1 VTNEELDVAIEELEL
16 RLERLRALYEQYFL
30 GFEKMEP
37 AVARKDVDRRIY
49 VLRREKIRNTGKRF
63 KLQTLIQ
70 RFNTFQQYWQR
81 VCREIE
87 NGTYRRL
94 IQRAER
100 RLGPSEALTIAA
112 QRRFGRRRAEG
123 ASDSAPPAGAGN
135 SSHPPGDPLTLR
147 PAPASAPADSGAGAD
162 SGGFSSEETATA
174 AMRRRLA
181 PPPKPVRRPTAD
193 ATAAPADAAD
203 SAPPIPARHETV
215 GPKAATPPAPRPKT
229 QRPSAF
235 DSLKLDMDFLG
246 DWDPGSLRPNAAPP
260 KPVAAAPVASPRE
273 THERAGPPRA
283 APPRPATQPQAPPP
297 ATKPKSSPRA
307 APPPRA
313 PAPPERP
320 RAPAPEAF
328 DARVR
333 ELHGK
338 LNELKKQNRE
348 GSQVSL
354 EGLAKS
360 LKDTE
365 SRLREKHG
373 DRRIDFEVVLKD
385 GRAVVK
391 PIVR

>member
-1 VTNEELDVAIEELEL
+1 MTAEELDLAIEELEL

-30 GFEKMEP
+30 GFEKVEP

-70 RFNTFQQYWQR
+70 RYNTFQQYWQR
-81 VCREIE
+81 ICREIE

-100 RLGPSEALTIAA
+100 RLGPSDALTIAS
-112 QRRFGRRRAEG
+112 QRRFGGRRRAEG
-123 ASDSAPPAGAGN
+123 ASDSAPPADARP
-135 SSHPPGDPLTLR
+135 SSQPADDPLTLR
-147 PAPASAPADSGAGAD
+147 PAPASTPADSGAD
-162 SGGFSSEETATA
+162 SGGFSSEESATA

-181 PPPKPVRRPTAD
+181 PPPKPVRRSTTE

-203 SAPPIPARHETV
+203 SAPPNRAPHETV
-215 GPKAATPPAPRPKT
+215 GTKPVTPAPRPKT

-246 DWDPGSLRPNAAPP
+246 DWDPGSLRPNSPAAKPTVEP
-260 KPVAAAPVASPRE
+260 KVQSPAAKPR
-273 THERAGPPRA
+273 
-283 APPRPATQPQAPPP
+283 
-297 ATKPKSSPRA
+297 SSPRA
-307 APPPRA
+307 APLPKPNTEV
-313 PAPPERP
+313 ERP
-320 RAPAPEAF
+320 RPPAADAF
-328 DARVR
+328 EARVR

-373 DRRIDFEVVLKD
+373 NRRIDFEVVLKD